1 MNFLQKELLLLAKC
15 SKAIDKDELYK
26 KIHNTDIYKNIQTML
41 DYEKES
47 GLNIYEMNTYGCT
60 ITDSNYL
67 LDTPPYS
74 NYDDIWDCISKYG
87 DIKEISQGYFFIYDH
102 SKDQCI
108 IIHIYPLSSLHV
120 YDWDTY
126 IYNIDMKFSVYIIP
140 NNRTARRYFTHLDLK
155 PIFNGLLTHIINAN
169 FPHKMAIKIQ
179 RGCQNWL
186 WKPICKDGKPG
197 INIQLG
203 WKHIN
208 NAQN

>member
-1 MNFLQKELLLLAKC
+1 MNFLQKELFLLSKC
-15 SKAIDKDELYK
+15 SKSINKEELFQN
-26 KIHNTDIYKNIQTML
+26 IQNTEIYKNIQSML
-41 DYEKES
+41 DYEKSS
-47 GLNIYEMNTYGCT
+47 GLNIYEMTTYGCT
-60 ITDSNYL
+60 VCNSNYIQ
-67 LDTPPYS
+67 DTPPYS
-74 NYDDIWDCISKYG
+74 NFDDIWNLISSYG
-87 DIKEISQGYFFIYDH
+87 SIKQISDSYYFIYDYPQN
-102 SKDQCI
+102 QCI

-126 IYNIDMKFSVYIIP
+126 IYNIDIKFSVYLIP

-155 PIFNGLLTHIINAN
+155 PIFYDLVIHIINAT

-179 RGCQNWL
+179 TKCQDWL
-186 WKPICKDGKPG
+186 WKPICNDGKPG